1 MQIYNLTINKSK
13 LSTAGEVRQFSV
25 EGGVN
30 SEFFLQVASSNSTFY
45 DFKTKTFTSSFGV
58 NNNLKVTLNSVKYV
72 SSITFPSG
80 TNNYNFLLIPDP
92 SSLTTISRNRKSIIE
107 TVSQVANTTLSISSA
122 TAETSSYKTLPS
134 ALTVVDNPGSMKTVD
149 TDLNITVEN
158 VETDTNGF
166 GLRLIRQ
173 PVDSDF
179 IFETT
184 ENVLENPLGD
194 AVSSNRVVVAD
205 ATGIGVGMTLVFHK
219 GTTAPTAGTVVTAIR
234 DNTLEFNNNVA
245 FENGETMKF
254 KAIGGR
260 AICEATGLTRFQYTN
275 TEAVGNTITRLV
287 RADGSVADEATDG
300 SNAKVA
306 INGTYGLS
314 GGSHVT
320 FTGAGVDNTS
330 TNNINVVTASETEGL
345 FTCDVA
351 QSLTAGTVLT
361 FKGSSQNINIRGTIL
376 TVGQPAFDATVS
388 LQLDNFITVGTAS

>member
-1 MQIYNLTINKSK
+1 MQ
-13 LSTAGEVRQFSV
+13 
-25 EGGVN
+25 
-30 SEFFLQVASSNSTFY
+30 
-45 DFKTKTFTSSFGV
+45 
-58 NNNLKVTLNSVKYV
+58 
-72 SSITFPSG
+72 
-80 TNNYNFLLIPDP
+80 
-92 SSLTTISRNRKSIIE
+92 
-107 TVSQVANTTLSISSA
+107 
-122 TAETSSYKTLPS
+122 
-134 ALTVVDNPGSMKTVD
+134 TVD
-149 TDLNITVEN
+149 TSLDITVEN
-158 VETDTNGF
+158 VETDANGF

-173 PVDSDF
+173 PVDGDF

-194 AVSSNRVVVAD
+194 AVSSNKVIIAD
-205 ATGIGVGMTLVFHK
+205 TTGIGVGMALVFHK

-234 DNTLEFNNNVA
+234 DNTLQFNNNVA

-254 KAIGGR
+254 KATGGR

-275 TEAVGNTITRLV
+275 TETIGNTITRLV
-287 RADGSVADEATDG
+287 RADGSVGDEATDG

-320 FTGAGVDNTS
+320 FTGASVNNTS
-330 TNNINVVTASETEGL
+330 TNNINAVTAGETDGL

-351 QSLTAGTVLT
+351 QSLTAGTILT
-361 FKGSSQNINIRGTIL
+361 FSGSSQNINIRGTIK